1 MAGTA
6 IDRILGGALR
16 RSLILAFALGG
27 TVVLGHGLST
37 RWPGCDG
44 FTIGLELAVRP
55 ENVPGV
61 VGDCQ
66 LTRHEVWT
74 SLGWDLLFP
83 FCYATLIAVPLY
95 LFSRQTWRMRETTQV
110 ARWLAAGAL
119 LAGVLDLAENTAL
132 FVGTRDW
139 DRLLTGEFDP
149 LTSGAFAAAAGLAW
163 VKFGLLTLALL
174 GFLALVLGLFGYS
187 GQAPA
192 DIRDEF
198 APAKPDPGRIGI
210 AVSGGGMRS
219 ATFSIGVL
227 RGLDD
232 TGVFRQARW
241 LAAVS
246 GGAYAAGAWYT
257 ARRGNTAPATART
270 SQNAA
275 SQPASDRAGQP
286 GRHVDNQPVDGVLV
300 DGLLADHGP
309 QSGLYRYLL
318 CKRHYLSSGRGGLI
332 LPALKFVVFLATNLA
347 LLYVFLWLVTRP
359 FGWLIGS
366 SYVAAPL
373 RDGLTNSEKSGF
385 AAGVVE
391 HGLPPVAAFLLVAA
405 VLLVLAVPLGPIWH
419 RRLLYTAGG
428 FVAAAAV
435 VAAVLILTPLAMSVV
450 PDWWA
455 RLGGANPKAADTD
468 PAQQAAADRGAALI
482 QLATSLGLVSA
493 ITAVLKGYLLKAA
506 PRLGGVLVGVLAL
519 LLGGQIATKAAYL
532 GPGAADGDSR
542 YVDPIA
548 HLGDRLGLTELTT
561 WLALLLLIG
570 VGGIVVNQRW
580 WSLHMIYKRGLRNTF
595 SPTYDAGDRVRL
607 LGPPPVD
614 GVYPL
619 RSRREPPLSEYPEF
633 QPPDPANGTGTGT
646 GPELLLCAAA
656 NAKTSLRTG
665 MPAYSF
671 VLSQSQV
678 GWYEPGPDGRA
689 YTVPT
694 DRFVRS
700 LPGLKWFRDSQ
711 GTVSAAVATTGAAVA
726 SAMGRQSMGT
736 TNALLAVFNLRLGL
750 WLPNPARIGAHQPL
764 RRFATPKLTYL
775 LKEVFGRCDP
785 RDDPYV
791 YVSDGGHWENLGLV
805 ELIRRRCRTIYC
817 ADASGDKE
825 HSFATLNQAIEL
837 AAQECDAVVTIDLTA
852 LRPQQD
858 AALPA
863 TNVAVGH
870 VRYADG
876 TPGKLVY
883 GKLQVAQDSSTAV
896 RGFRAV
902 DRKFP
907 RYFTFNLFLRERQFE
922 YMVRL
927 GEEVAARM
935 AALEPAPAYPP
946 APEPQAPSG
955 EPAAATAT
963 AQPILQHLV
972 STIGMAVLAKLPRR
986 CRPAP
991 SQGGDRPSL

>member
-6 IDRILGGALR
+6 IDRLLGGALR
-16 RSLILAFALGG
+16 RTLVLTFALGG
-27 TVVLGHGLST
+27 TLALGYGLST

-55 ENVPGV
+55 ENVKGV

-95 LFSRQTWRMRETTQV
+95 LLSRQAWRMRETAQV

-174 GFLALVLGLFGYS
+174 GFLALPLGLFGYS
-187 GQAPA
+187 GHAPA

-198 APAKPDPGRIGI
+198 APPKPVPGQVGI

-232 TGVFRQARW
+232 AGVFRQARW

-257 ARRGNTAPATART
+257 ARRGNDEPATERAGRPVDG
-270 SQNAA
+270 
-275 SQPASDRAGQP
+275 QPA
-286 GRHVDNQPVDGVLV
+286 NGVLV
-300 DGLLADHGP
+300 DGLLADSGP

-347 LLYVFLWLVTRP
+347 LLYVLLWLVTRP
-359 FGWLIGS
+359 FGWLVGS
-366 SYVAAPL
+366 GYVAAPL
-373 RDGLTNSEKSGF
+373 RGGLTNAEKSGF
-385 AAGVVE
+385 AAAVVE
-391 HGLPPVAAFLLVAA
+391 HGLPPVAAFLLAAA
-405 VLLVLAVPLGPIWH
+405 VLLVLAIPLGPVWH

-428 FVAAAAV
+428 LLLAAAV
-435 VAAVLILTPLAMSVV
+435 VGAVLVVTPLAMSVV

-455 RLGGANPKAADTD
+455 RLGGANPKVADTD
-468 PAQQAAADRGAALI
+468 PAQQVATDRGAALV

-493 ITAVLKGYLLKAA
+493 ITATLKGYLFKAA

-532 GPGAADGDSR
+532 GPDAANRDSR
-542 YVDPIA
+542 YFDPIA

-570 VGGIVVNQRW
+570 VGGIIVNQRW

-595 SPTYDAGDRVRL
+595 SPTYDAADRVRL

-633 QPPDPANGTGTGT
+633 QPPDPTSGHGT

-689 YTVPT
+689 YTVST

-750 WLPNPARIGAHQPL
+750 WLPNPARIGAHRPL

-825 HSFATLNQAIEL
+825 HSFATLGQAIEL
-837 AAQECDAVVTIDLTA
+837 AAQECAAVVTIDLTA
-852 LRPQQD
+852 LRPQPG
-858 AALPA
+858 AALPE
-863 TNVAVGH
+863 TNVAIGH
-870 VRYADG
+870 LTYADG
-876 TPGKLVY
+876 TTGTLVY
-883 GKLQVAQDSSTAV
+883 GKLQVAQDSSTPV
-896 RGFRAV
+896 RAFRAV
-902 DRKFP
+902 DRQFP

-922 YMVRL
+922 HMVRL

-935 AALEPAPAYPP
+935 AALEPAPEYPP
-946 APEPQAPSG
+946 VPGPKAPSG
-955 EPAAATAT
+955 EPASPTG
-963 AQPILQHLV
+963 QPVLQHLF
-972 STIGMAVLAKLPRR
+972 STLGMALLGKFPRR
-986 CRPAP
+986 CRPASGP
-991 SQGGDRPSL
+991 GRPGA